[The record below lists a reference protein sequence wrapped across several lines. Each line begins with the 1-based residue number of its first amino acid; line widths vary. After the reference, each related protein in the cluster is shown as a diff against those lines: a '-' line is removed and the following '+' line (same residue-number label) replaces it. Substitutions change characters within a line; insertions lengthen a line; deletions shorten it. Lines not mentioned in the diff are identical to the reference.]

1 MRKFF
6 RSYTFLWLFLSVFFL
21 GFLSSSC
28 VSVTKSKRTESFF
41 KSVQIEKIFDCD
53 CDIRALNATSQN
65 IFFGGSNGKYGYLNT
80 ADYSVNYLGE
90 ITRGYDQ
97 KPDFRGLAQTGQDD
111 FILSAGNPAVIYK
124 VNRFGQKKFLFRQ
137 DTPGT
142 FYDAIAFWNE
152 NEGLIIGD
160 PIADCMS
167 FLITRDAGITWT
179 PVDCDVLGKAEKGEA
194 AFAASNT
201 NIAIQG
207 DETWVISGG
216 KTSRVYYSAD
226 KGKSWKIYETPL
238 LKGKETGGAYSV
250 DFYDSKTGIIVGGDF
265 TDPEMNSKN
274 TAMTT
279 DGGKIWY
286 LIADQ
291 QEPGYK
297 SAVKFVPNSNA
308 KEIVS
313 VGTTGVSY
321 SQDSGQ
327 TWIRFSDQAL
337 HNLVFVNDFTAFASG
352 KGGIFKLTFTED
364 YTE

>member
-1 MRKFF
+1 MRK
-6 RSYTFLWLFLSVFFL
+6 SYQSCNFSQLIFSFVFIGIL
-21 GFLSSSC
+21 TGSC
-28 VSVTKSKRTESFF
+28 VSISKSQRAGSFF

-53 CDIRALNATSQN
+53 CEIRALNATSQN

-97 KPDFRGLAQTGQDD
+97 KPDFRGLAQTREED
-111 FILSAGNPAVIYK
+111 FILSAGNPALIYK

-142 FYDAIAFWNE
+142 FYDAIAFWNDQ
-152 NEGLIIGD
+152 EGLIIGD
-160 PIADCMS
+160 PTEDCMS
-167 FLITRDAGITWT
+167 FLITRDAGTTWI
-179 PVDCDVLGKAEKGEA
+179 PVDCNILGKAENGEA

-216 KTSRVYYSAD
+216 KTSRVYYSPN
-226 KGKSWKIYETPL
+226 KGKDWKIYETPL
-238 LKGKETGGAYSV
+238 LKGKETAGAYSV
-250 DFYDSKTGIIVGGDF
+250 DFYDAKTGIIVGGDY

-274 TAMTT
+274 TAFSN
-279 DGGKIWY
+279 DGGKTWN

-297 SAVKFVPNSNA
+297 SAVKFVPNSKA

-321 SQDSGQ
+321 SHDSGQ
-327 TWIRFSDQAL
+327 TWIKLSEEEL
-337 HNLVFVNDFTAFASG
+337 HSLVFVNDFTAFASG
-352 KGGIFKLTFTED
+352 KGGIFKLTFTGD